1 MKIKFSLMLV
11 LFGVLLL
18 ITSCAPQ
25 TPGSTG
31 TTAGTQPYKP
41 LPSGQQAQEGRV
53 VFTIADAAADMSSVT
68 SVVLRIDSI
77 SVHSDTDGWV
87 TVSSTPQYTD
97 LLMLKAEGSQRLL
110 ADVKLK
116 EGSYPQLRL
125 DISNVVVTDSKGE
138 HQAKLPSG
146 ELKIVGGF
154 TVSANATSTAKF
166 DFIADESLHVTGNGE
181 YILAPVVQLE
191 TREDADVDVSA
202 DNKVEVKS
210 GHVKTNIKVGM
221 DVDGNV
227 GVGLH
232 IPKEAKVSL
241 SNGKV
246 KVETGVG
253 VGLGNGAGKEESA
266 QENTN
271 ASANAAVKVKV
282 GY

>member
-1 MKIKFSLMLV
+1 MKIKVSLVLMLIG
-11 LFGVLLL
+11 LILLV
-18 ITSCAPQ
+18 TACTPQ
-25 TPGSTG
+25 APGSSG
-31 TTAGTQPYKP
+31 TTPSKEQYKTM
-41 LPSGQQAQEGRV
+41 PSAQQAQEGRV
-53 VFTIADAAADMSSVT
+53 VFTIADAAADMGSVT
-68 SVVLRIDSI
+68 SVMVTVNSV
-77 SVHSDTDGWV
+77 SVHSETDGWV
-87 TVSSTPQYTD
+87 TLSSTPKTFD
-97 LLMLKAEGSQRLL
+97 LLKLKAEAAQELL

-116 EGSYPQLRL
+116 EGSYQQLRL
-125 DISNVVVTDSKGE
+125 DISKVVVVDSKGE
-138 HQAKLPSG
+138 HDAKLPSG

-154 TVSANATSTAKF
+154 TVSANTTSTAKF

-191 TREDADVDVSA
+191 TREDAEVDVKA
-202 DNKVEVKS
+202 DNKVEVKN

-232 IPKEAKVSL
+232 IPKETKVSL

-246 KVETGVG
+246 KVETSVG